1 MTKKDMNPEDGA
13 TESLFTD
20 GEEQDSE
27 EMEAVDEDGNEVDTD
42 TGNEPET
49 AEETSALQLMGQFL
63 GEDETDERTRE
74 LTLARF
80 ASRAYLDYAI
90 SVVTDRALPNVCDGQ
105 KPVQRRILFDMAKE
119 LHLSADK
126 NYVKSA
132 RVVGD
137 VLGKFHPHGDQ
148 SAYDAMVRMAQPFSL
163 RYPLVDGHGNFGSR
177 DGDGP
182 AAMRYTE
189 ARLTKISELLLSEI
203 DLGTVDFIPNYD
215 GAFKE
220 PAVLPA
226 RLPFVLLNGASG
238 IAVGM
243 ATEIPPHNLRSG
255 SGSELLLRSLTRRW
269 MTCSRCSPRLT
280 IRAAARLFLLPQ

>member
-63 GEDETDERTRE
+63 GEDETDEKDE
-74 LTLARF
+74 GKLTLARF

-105 KPVQRRILFDMAKE
+105 KPVQRRILFDMTKE

-137 VLGKFHPHGDQ
+137 VLGNI
-148 SAYDAMVRMAQPFSL
+148 PFL
-163 RYPLVDGHGNFGSR
+163 AVG
-177 DGDGP
+177 
-182 AAMRYTE
+182 
-189 ARLTKISELLLSEI
+189 
-203 DLGTVDFIPNYD
+203 V
-215 GAFKE
+215 
-220 PAVLPA
+220 PAVL
-226 RLPFVLLNGASG
+226 
-238 IAVGM
+238 
-243 ATEIPPHNLRSG
+243 
-255 SGSELLLRSLTRRW
+255 SLYFDW
-269 MTCSRCSPRLT
+269 FSSFMQAFIFCMLT
-280 IRAAARLFLLPQ
+280 MIFIRTAAE